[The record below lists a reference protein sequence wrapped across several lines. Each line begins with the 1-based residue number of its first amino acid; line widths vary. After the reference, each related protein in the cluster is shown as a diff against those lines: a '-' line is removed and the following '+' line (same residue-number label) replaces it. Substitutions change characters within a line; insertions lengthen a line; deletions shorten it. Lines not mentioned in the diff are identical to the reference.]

1 MTGNSTS
8 DFLLELRASL
18 GSSGAGLVALDDVEV
33 SSSIINN
40 IIIIIII
47 IIIIFIII
55 VIHTIQIIISIII
68 IIVIIIIIIVFIIII
83 NIRIITAC
91 DKCLSQINICIYLS
105 LQN

>member
-33 SSSIINN
+33 SSRVINN

-47 IIIIFIII
+47 ITIKIIII
-55 VIHTIQIIISIII
+55 VIHTIHIIISIII
-68 IIVIIIIIIVFIIII
+68 IIVIIIIIIIVFIIII

-91 DKCLSQINICIYLS
+91 DK
-105 LQN
+105 